1 MRKLSNVCSPS
12 WYCILEPVFP
22 DLAEPRISAPYPG
35 GDEEIQTSMSMS
47 STDRSTEALNAEGY
61 LEPSPSEHAETHN
74 FKGIKDM

>member
-1 MRKLSNVCSPS
+1 MRKLSNVAPS

-35 GDEEIQTSMSMS
+35 GDEEIQTSMS
-47 STDRSTEALNAEGY
+47 STDRSTVALNAEGY